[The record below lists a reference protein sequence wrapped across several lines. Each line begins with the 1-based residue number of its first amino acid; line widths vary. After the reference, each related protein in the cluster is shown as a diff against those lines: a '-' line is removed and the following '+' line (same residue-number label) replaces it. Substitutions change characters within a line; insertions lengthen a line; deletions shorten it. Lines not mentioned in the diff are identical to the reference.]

1 VANRER
7 ALPREHF
14 EALALGGM
22 DVRRDAS
29 ARIDPRLDD
38 EHVAGGMMELV
49 ALAQNGILD
58 HT

>member
-1 VANRER
+1 
-7 ALPREHF
+7 
-14 EALALGGM
+14 M